1 MDLKRFLD
9 EDVGSGDITARIFVP
24 DTPGRAA
31 IVCEEDAVAAGIEE
45 AVEIFA
51 LLGVTAEAKVKDGD
65 KITKN
70 TTVITLSGP
79 LKGIITGER
88 TALNFLM
95 RMSGIST
102 ATAAVVE
109 KIRTKDKSVI
119 IAGTRKT
126 TPGFRAFEK
135 KAITLGGG
143 WPHRHGLYDMVLI
156 KDNHI
161 AAGGGI
167 PAALASIKRVPI
179 GIKTEIEVTNVK
191 DGVTAAKAGADI
203 IMADHLSP
211 KDTQML
217 RSLAK
222 AVRKDVQIEA
232 SGNITPENAINYAGC
247 ADIIS
252 IGALTHS
259 SRAIHYSLDIDL
271 SPPKAPEVPAE
282 PPKPKPPKKQN
293 WVFAD

>member
-9 EDVGSGDITARIFVP
+9 EDVGSGDMTARIFVP
-24 DTPGRAA
+24 DAPGRAV
-31 IVCEEDAVAAGIEE
+31 IVCEEDAVAAGVEE
-45 AVEIFA
+45 AIGIFA
-51 LLGVTAEAKVKDGD
+51 LLGVSAEAQVQDGD
-65 KITKN
+65 KVAKGA
-70 TTVITLSGP
+70 TVITLSGP

-95 RMSGIST
+95 IMSGIAT
-102 ATAAVVE
+102 ATSSVVE
-109 KIRTKDKSVI
+109 KIRTKDKNVI

-135 KAITLGGG
+135 KAISLGGG
-143 WPHRHGLYDMVLI
+143 WPHRNGLYDMVLI

-167 PAALASIKRVPI
+167 NAALGKIKKVPI
-179 GIKTEIEVTNVK
+179 GTKIEIEVTTVK
-191 DGVTAAKAGADI
+191 DGVTAAKSGADI

-211 KDTQML
+211 RDTQML

-222 AVRKDVQIEA
+222 AVRRDVQIEA
-232 SGNITPENAINYAGC
+232 SGNITPENAVDYAGC

-271 SPPKAPEVPAE
+271 SPPKVTAAPEENE
-282 PPKPKPPKKQN
+282 PKSDKKQN
-293 WVFAD
+293 WVFVDS